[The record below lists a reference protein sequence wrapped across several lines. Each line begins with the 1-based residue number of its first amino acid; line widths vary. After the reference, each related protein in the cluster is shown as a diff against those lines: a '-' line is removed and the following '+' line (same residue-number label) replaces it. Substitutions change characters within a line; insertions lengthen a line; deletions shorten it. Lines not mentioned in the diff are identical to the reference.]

1 MNFDLLLQ
9 NVADLIA
16 LDENEAAFFISLLQP
31 KTLKKKAYLLRPGDI
46 CLTENFITRG
56 CVRVYTIDNNGFE
69 HIVAFGVENWWVG
82 DLYSFVTGTPAAYF
96 IDALEDTELW
106 QISKP
111 GLDELYKEV
120 PKFERFFRIRLQNA
134 FIAQQRRISQN
145 LSFTAAQRYLC
156 FIEKYPGLE
165 QRIPQ
170 KQVAAYLGITPEF
183 LSMIRRKL
191 AGR

>member
-1 MNFDLLLQ
+1 MNLDLLLQ
-9 NVADLIA
+9 NIGELIG
-16 LDENEAAFFISLLQP
+16 LDTAETAFFTSLLHP
-31 KTLKKKAYLLRPGDI
+31 MTLKRKAYLLQAGEI
-46 CLTENFITRG
+46 CLTESFITKG
-56 CVRVYTIDNNGFE
+56 CVRTYTIDHNGFE
-69 HIVAFGVENWWVG
+69 HIVSFGVENWWVG
-82 DLYSFVTGTPAAYF
+82 DLYSFVTATPAAYF

-106 QISKP
+106 QLSKP
-111 GLDELYKEV
+111 ALDTLYKEV

-134 FIAQQRRISQN
+134 FIAQQRRINQN
-145 LSFTAAQRYLC
+145 LSFTAAQRYLY

-191 AGR
+191 AGK